1 MICARCDQPI
11 NQGERYV
18 QVAHHSPTGP
28 GITLVVHEKRCQ
40 PVPQQ
45 TYPLKRRPWE

>member
-11 NQGERYV
+11 EDGERFV
-18 QVAHHSPTGP
+18 TVHHTSPTGP
-28 GITLVVHEKRCQ
+28 GTSLVVHEERCQ

-45 TYPLKRRPWE
+45 TYPTLRRSM